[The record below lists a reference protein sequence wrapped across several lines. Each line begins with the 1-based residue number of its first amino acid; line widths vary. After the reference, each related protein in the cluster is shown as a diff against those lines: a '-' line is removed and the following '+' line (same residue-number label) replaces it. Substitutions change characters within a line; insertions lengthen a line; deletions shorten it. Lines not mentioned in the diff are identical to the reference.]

1 MIVERRTSEIKLK
14 RKSKQKLQSRRSY
27 KSMINDENN
36 GNINGIGG
44 SSHDTDKKENGS
56 FVNSRRALVEIAWWT
71 GEYQLLF
78 LVFM

>member
-1 MIVERRTSEIKLK
+1 
-14 RKSKQKLQSRRSY
+14 
-27 KSMINDENN
+27 MINDENN